1 MSLVCMLLMV
11 PACGGDAPPASEET
25 AITTTTRPAAFDA
38 PQGRTSGKISIER
51 PPPEGTYT
59 FVQEGTT
66 HVLDQGT
73 DPKPIPRH
81 GTLEVAAPQERPEGF
96 FQVQKHL
103 DGSGDRIEQTLLYAP
118 DGLFLVGYETDVSVA
133 GSKRSFVCKPARP
146 VRIFP
151 NGAGA
156 GDTWEDRV
164 DCENG
169 QIHYRAVAEAEED
182 TALADGSTLPT
193 LRVRVENTIDGEG
206 LSTSSTYVLWV
217 SWQLG
222 ISVRT
227 DDSTDAQLSVYEIE
241 RRVQD
246 LLVSATPG

>member
-1 MSLVCMLLMV
+1 MV
-11 PACGGDAPPASEET
+11 PACGGDAPPASEEP
-25 AITTTTRPAAFDA
+25 AITTTTRPPAFDV
-38 PQGRTSGKISIER
+38 PQGRTSGSISIER

-66 HVLDQGT
+66 HVLDQGS
-73 DPKPIPRH
+73 DPKPIPRR
-81 GTLEVAAPQERPEGF
+81 GTLEVTAPEQRPEGF
-96 FQVQKHL
+96 FQVHKRL

-118 DGLFLVGYETDVSVA
+118 EGLFLVGYETDISVV

-151 NGAGA
+151 NGAA
-156 GDTWEDRV
+156 TGDTWEDRV

-169 QIHYRAVAEAEED
+169 QIHYRAVAEAEEE

-206 LSTSSTYVLWV
+206 LSTSGTYVLWV

-227 DDSTDAQLSVYEIE
+227 DDSTDAQLSVYDIE

-246 LLVSATPG
+246 LLLSTTPE